1 VLKLIWISNLS
12 LDSFDNIYSRYT
24 YYYTIEKANK
34 MTDTDS
40 FNLGLKILVTFDFK
54 NIIQYRCK

>member
-12 LDSFDNIYSRYT
+12 LDSFDPIYSRYT
-24 YYYTIEKANK
+24 YYFTIEKANT
-34 MTDTDS
+34 MTDTES
-40 FNLGLKILVTFDFK
+40 LNLGLKILVTFDFK

>member
-1 VLKLIWISNLS
+1 
-12 LDSFDNIYSRYT
+12 
-24 YYYTIEKANK
+24 